1 MNEKVMDKRTEQFL
15 KDPIF
20 PLLIKMS
27 APNTV
32 AFLINAVVV
41 LAEFWFISQLGIT
54 PLAAVTLAFPAIM
67 LTQQMAFGALG
78 GAVTSSIARSLGAA
92 DKPRAEKLLW
102 HSLYISCFGALT
114 FLIIFF
120 IFGEPLLRILGG
132 TGALLEESLAY
143 CFVYLLGAIVVW
155 LSGSL
160 TAALRGMG
168 DMQFPAVL
176 TVICAGI
183 QIFFSAGFI
192 LGSFGLPKLG
202 LVGSAWS
209 MIVTSGFMALV
220 TLIKISSPSSPVRLK
235 LKRLTI
241 ERELFEDIFSV
252 ALPASLSPIMTVATV
267 LLLTGL
273 IGQFGTSAIAGYGI
287 GSRVEFLLIPIVF
300 GIGTAMTAMVGT
312 NIGAKNIERAERIG
326 MVGATTAGLLSAVI
340 GLALALTPNLWISI
354 FTSDPETLLVTKQYI
369 QILGVC
375 YVFQGYGLSLY
386 FASQGANAM
395 KWPII
400 ITAIRLIVFSV
411 LALVAVYWLSY
422 GLVSIFY
429 ASAIAMVIFG
439 VLMVISLKMG
449 AWRNN

>member
-1 MNEKVMDKRTEQFL
+1 MDKRTEQFL

-102 HSLYISCFGALT
+102 HSLYISCFGALA

-449 AWRNN
+449 AWRDS

>member
-1 MNEKVMDKRTEQFL
+1 MDKRTEQFL

-102 HSLYISCFGALT
+102 HSLYISCFGALA

-183 QIFFSAGFI
+183 QVFFSAGFI

-220 TLIKISSPSSPVRLK
+220 TLIKISSPSSTVRLK

-312 NIGAKNIERAERIG
+312 NIGAKNIERAEKIG

-439 VLMVISLKMG
+439 ILMVISLKMG

>member
-1 MNEKVMDKRTEQFL
+1 MDKRTEQFL

-102 HSLYISCFGALT
+102 HSLYISCFGALA

-183 QIFFSAGFI
+183 QVFFSAGFI

-220 TLIKISSPSSPVRLK
+220 TLIKISSPSSTVRLK

-312 NIGAKNIERAERIG
+312 NIGAKNIERAEKIG

-340 GLALALTPNLWISI
+340 GLALALTPNLWIGI

-439 VLMVISLKMG
+439 ILMVISLKMG
-449 AWRNN
+449 AWRDA

>member
-1 MNEKVMDKRTEQFL
+1 MDKRTEQFL

-102 HSLYISCFGALT
+102 HSLYISCFGALA

-183 QIFFSAGFI
+183 QVFFSAGFI

-220 TLIKISSPSSPVRLK
+220 TLIKISSPSSTVRLK

-312 NIGAKNIERAERIG
+312 NIGAKNIERAEKIG

-340 GLALALTPNLWISI
+340 GLALALTPNLWIGI

-439 VLMVISLKMG
+439 ILMVISLKMG

>member
-1 MNEKVMDKRTEQFL
+1 MDKRTEQFL
-15 KDPIF
+15 NDPIF

-41 LAEFWFISQLGIT
+41 LAEFWFISQLGII
-54 PLAAVTLAFPAIM
+54 PLAALTLAFPAIM
-67 LTQQMAFGALG
+67 LTQQMAFGSLG
-78 GAVTSSIARSLGAA
+78 GAVTSSIARSLGAR
-92 DKPRAEKLLW
+92 DKLRAERLLW
-102 HSLYISCFGALT
+102 HSLYISCLGAFS

-120 IFGEPLLRILGG
+120 AFGRLLLITLGG
-132 TGALLEESLAY
+132 TEELLEQSLAY
-143 CFVYLLGAIVVW
+143 CFVYLSGGIVVW

-160 TAALRGMG
+160 TASLRGMG
-168 DMQFPAVL
+168 DMQFPAIL

-183 QIFFSAGFI
+183 QVFFSAGFI
-192 LGSFGLPKLG
+192 LGYFGLPKLG

-209 MIVTSGFMALV
+209 MIVTSSFMAI
-220 TLIKISSPSSPVRLK
+220 TILIKISSSSSAVKLK
-235 LKRLTI
+235 LKSMTF
-241 ERELFEDIFSV
+241 EKDLFEDIFNV

-273 IGQFGTSAIAGYGI
+273 IGQFGTSALAGYGI

-312 NIGAKNIERAERIG
+312 NIGAKNIVRAEKIG
-326 MVGATTAGLLSAVI
+326 MIGATTAGLLSAVI
-340 GLALALTPNLWISI
+340 GITLALTPDLWISI
-354 FTSDPETLLVTKQYI
+354 FTSDAATLLVTKQYI
-369 QILGVC
+369 QILGIC
-375 YVFQGYGLSLY
+375 YIFQGYGLSLY

-400 ITAIRLIVFSV
+400 ITAIRLLIFSAG
-411 LALVAVYWLSY
+411 ALISIYWLSY
-422 GLVSIFY
+422 GLESIFY
-429 ASAIAMVIFG
+429 ASALAMVVFG

-449 AWRNN
+449 AWRNI

>member
-1 MNEKVMDKRTEQFL
+1 MDKRTEQIL
-15 KDPIF
+15 RDPIL
-20 PLLIKMS
+20 PLLIRMS
-27 APNTV
+27 APNTI
-32 AFLINAVVV
+32 AFLINAFVV
-41 LAEFWFISQLGIT
+41 LIEFWFIGQLGIT
-54 PLAAVTLAFPAIM
+54 PLAAITLAFPAIM

-102 HSLYISCFGALT
+102 HSLYISCFGALA

>member
-1 MNEKVMDKRTEQFL
+1 MDKRTEQFL

-102 HSLYISCFGALT
+102 HSLYISCFGALA

-132 TGALLEESLAY
+132 TGSLLEESLAY

-183 QIFFSAGFI
+183 QVFFSAGFI

-312 NIGAKNIERAERIG
+312 NIGAKNIERAEKIG

-375 YVFQGYGLSLY
+375 YIFQGYGLSLY

-400 ITAIRLIVFSV
+400 ITAIRLVVFSV

-439 VLMVISLKMG
+439 ILMVISLKMG
-449 AWRNN
+449 AWRNT

>member
-1 MNEKVMDKRTEQFL
+1 MDKRTEQFL

-102 HSLYISCFGALT
+102 HSLYISCFGALA

-176 TVICAGI
+176 TVVCAGI
-183 QIFFSAGFI
+183 QVFFSAGFI

-312 NIGAKNIERAERIG
+312 NIGAKNIERAEKIG

-411 LALVAVYWLSY
+411 IALVAVYWLSY

-429 ASAIAMVIFG
+429 ASAVAMVIFG
-439 VLMVISLKMG
+439 ILMVISLKMG

>member
-1 MNEKVMDKRTEQFL
+1 MDKRTEQFL

-102 HSLYISCFGALT
+102 HSLYISCFGALA

-183 QIFFSAGFI
+183 QVFFSAGFI

-235 LKRLTI
+235 LKRITI

-312 NIGAKNIERAERIG
+312 NIGAKNIERAEKIG

-369 QILGVC
+369 QILGIC
-375 YVFQGYGLSLY
+375 YIFQGYGLSLY

-400 ITAIRLIVFSV
+400 ITAIRLVVLSV

-439 VLMVISLKMG
+439 ILMVISLKMG
-449 AWRNN
+449 AWRNT

>member
-1 MNEKVMDKRTEQFL
+1 MDKRTEQFL

-102 HSLYISCFGALT
+102 HSLYISCFGALA

-120 IFGEPLLRILGG
+120 IFGEALLRILGG

-252 ALPASLSPIMTVATV
+252 ALPASLSQIMTVATV

-439 VLMVISLKMG
+439 ILMVISLKMG
-449 AWRNN
+449 AWRDI

>member
-1 MNEKVMDKRTEQFL
+1 MDKRTEQFL

-67 LTQQMAFGALG
+67 LTQQMAFGSLG

-102 HSLYISCFGALT
+102 HSLYISCFGALA

-183 QIFFSAGFI
+183 QVFFSAGFI

-241 ERELFEDIFSV
+241 ERELFVDIFSV

-300 GIGTAMTAMVGT
+300 GIGTAMTAIVGT
-312 NIGAKNIERAERIG
+312 NIGAKNIKRAEKIG

-411 LALVAVYWLSY
+411 IALVAVYWLSY

-439 VLMVISLKMG
+439 ILMVISLKMG
-449 AWRNN
+449 AWRDA

>member
-1 MNEKVMDKRTEQFL
+1 MDKRTEQFL

-92 DKPRAEKLLW
+92 DKLRAEKLLW
-102 HSLYISCFGALT
+102 HSLYISCFGALA

-183 QIFFSAGFI
+183 QVFFSAGFI

-312 NIGAKNIERAERIG
+312 NIGAKNIERAEKIG

-375 YVFQGYGLSLY
+375 YIFQGYGLSLY

-400 ITAIRLIVFSV
+400 ITAIRLVVFSV

-439 VLMVISLKMG
+439 ILMVISLKMG
-449 AWRNN
+449 AWRNT

>member
-1 MNEKVMDKRTEQFL
+1 MDKRTEQFL

-102 HSLYISCFGALT
+102 HSLYISCFGALA

-176 TVICAGI
+176 TVVCAGI
-183 QIFFSAGFI
+183 QVFFSAGFI

-312 NIGAKNIERAERIG
+312 NIGAKNIERAEKIG

-411 LALVAVYWLSY
+411 IALVAVYWLSY

-439 VLMVISLKMG
+439 ILMVISLKMG

>member
-1 MNEKVMDKRTEQFL
+1 MDKRTEQFL

-209 MIVTSGFMALV
+209 MIVTSVFMALV

-241 ERELFEDIFSV
+241 ERELFGDIFSV

>member
-1 MNEKVMDKRTEQFL
+1 MDKRTEQFL

-102 HSLYISCFGALT
+102 HSLYISCFGALA

-176 TVICAGI
+176 TIICAGI
-183 QIFFSAGFI
+183 QVFFSAGFI

-312 NIGAKNIERAERIG
+312 NIGAKNIERAEKIG

-439 VLMVISLKMG
+439 ILMVISLKMG
-449 AWRNN
+449 AWRDS

>member
-1 MNEKVMDKRTEQFL
+1 MDKRTEQFL

-102 HSLYISCFGALT
+102 HSLYISCFGALA

-183 QIFFSAGFI
+183 QVFFSAGFI

-220 TLIKISSPSSPVRLK
+220 TLIKISSPSSTVRLK

-312 NIGAKNIERAERIG
+312 NIGAKNIERAEKIG

-340 GLALALTPNLWISI
+340 GLALALTPNLWIGI

-429 ASAIAMVIFG
+429 ASAIAMVVFG
-439 VLMVISLKMG
+439 ILMVISLKMG
-449 AWRNN
+449 AWRDA

>member
-1 MNEKVMDKRTEQFL
+1 MDKRTEQFL

-102 HSLYISCFGALT
+102 HSLYISCFGALA

-176 TVICAGI
+176 TVVCAGI
-183 QIFFSAGFI
+183 QVFFSAGFI

-235 LKRLTI
+235 LKRITI

-312 NIGAKNIERAERIG
+312 NIGAKNIERAEKIG

-411 LALVAVYWLSY
+411 IALVAVYWLSY

-429 ASAIAMVIFG
+429 ASAIAMGIFG
-439 VLMVISLKMG
+439 ILMVISLKMG
-449 AWRNN
+449 AWRDA

>member
-1 MNEKVMDKRTEQFL
+1 MDKRTEQFL

-102 HSLYISCFGALT
+102 HSLYISCFGALA

-183 QIFFSAGFI
+183 QVFFSAGFI

-209 MIVTSGFMALV
+209 MIVTSGFMALI

-312 NIGAKNIERAERIG
+312 NIGAKNIERAEKIG

-439 VLMVISLKMG
+439 ILMVISLKMG
-449 AWRNN
+449 AWRDA

>member
-1 MNEKVMDKRTEQFL
+1 MDKRTEQFL

-102 HSLYISCFGALT
+102 HSLYISCFGALA

-183 QIFFSAGFI
+183 QVFFSAGFI

-312 NIGAKNIERAERIG
+312 NIGAKNIERAEKIG

-439 VLMVISLKMG
+439 ILMVISLKMG
-449 AWRNN
+449 AWRDA

>member
-1 MNEKVMDKRTEQFL
+1 MDKRTEQFL

-102 HSLYISCFGALT
+102 HSLYISCFGALA

-183 QIFFSAGFI
+183 QVFFSAGFI

-312 NIGAKNIERAERIG
+312 NIGAKNIERAEKIG

-369 QILGVC
+369 QILGIC
-375 YVFQGYGLSLY
+375 YIFQGYGLSLY

-400 ITAIRLIVFSV
+400 ITAIRLVVLSV

-439 VLMVISLKMG
+439 ILMVISLKMG
-449 AWRNN
+449 AWRNT

>member
-1 MNEKVMDKRTEQFL
+1 MDKRTEQFL

-102 HSLYISCFGALT
+102 HSLYISCFGALA

-312 NIGAKNIERAERIG
+312 NIGAKNIERAEKIG

-375 YVFQGYGLSLY
+375 YIFQGYGLSLY

-411 LALVAVYWLSY
+411 LSLAAVYWLSY

-439 VLMVISLKMG
+439 ILMVISLKMG

>member
-1 MNEKVMDKRTEQFL
+1 MDKRTEQFL

-102 HSLYISCFGALT
+102 HSLYISCFGALA

-160 TAALRGMG
+160 TAAFRGMG

-183 QIFFSAGFI
+183 QVFFSAGFI

-209 MIVTSGFMALV
+209 MIVTSGFMALI

-312 NIGAKNIERAERIG
+312 NIGAKNIERAEKIG

-340 GLALALTPNLWISI
+340 GLALALTPNLWIGI

-439 VLMVISLKMG
+439 ILMVISLKMG

>member
-1 MNEKVMDKRTEQFL
+1 MDKRTEQFL

-102 HSLYISCFGALT
+102 HSLYISCFGALA

-143 CFVYLLGAIVVW
+143 CFFYLLGAIVVW

-183 QIFFSAGFI
+183 QVFFSAGFI

-312 NIGAKNIERAERIG
+312 NIGAKNIERAEKIG

-340 GLALALTPNLWISI
+340 GLALALTPNLWIGI

-439 VLMVISLKMG
+439 ILMVISLKMG

>member
-1 MNEKVMDKRTEQFL
+1 MDKRTEQFL

-102 HSLYISCFGALT
+102 HSLYISCFGALA

-183 QIFFSAGFI
+183 QVFFSAGFI

-241 ERELFEDIFSV
+241 ERELFVDIFSV

-312 NIGAKNIERAERIG
+312 NIGAKNIERAEKIG

-411 LALVAVYWLSY
+411 IALIAVYWLSY

-439 VLMVISLKMG
+439 ILMVISLKMG

>member
-1 MNEKVMDKRTEQFL
+1 MDKRTEQFL

-102 HSLYISCFGALT
+102 HSLYISCFGALA

-183 QIFFSAGFI
+183 QVFFSAGFI

-241 ERELFEDIFSV
+241 ERELFVDIFSV

-312 NIGAKNIERAERIG
+312 NIGAKNIERAEKIG

-439 VLMVISLKMG
+439 ILMVISLKMG
-449 AWRNN
+449 AWRDS

>member
-1 MNEKVMDKRTEQFL
+1 MDKRTEQFL

-102 HSLYISCFGALT
+102 HSLYISCFGALA

-183 QIFFSAGFI
+183 QVFFSAGFI

-220 TLIKISSPSSPVRLK
+220 TLIKISSPSSTVRLK

-252 ALPASLSPIMTVATV
+252 ALTASLSPIMTVATV

-312 NIGAKNIERAERIG
+312 NIGAKNIERAEKIG

-340 GLALALTPNLWISI
+340 GLALALTPNLWIGI

-439 VLMVISLKMG
+439 ILMVISLKMG

>member
-1 MNEKVMDKRTEQFL
+1 MDKRTEQFL

-102 HSLYISCFGALT
+102 HSLYISCFGALA

-176 TVICAGI
+176 TVVCAGI
-183 QIFFSAGFI
+183 QVFFSAGFI

-439 VLMVISLKMG
+439 ILMVISLKMG

>member
-1 MNEKVMDKRTEQFL
+1 MDKRTEQFL

-102 HSLYISCFGALT
+102 HSLYISCFGALA

-132 TGALLEESLAY
+132 KGALLEESLAY

-183 QIFFSAGFI
+183 QVFFSAGFI

-312 NIGAKNIERAERIG
+312 NIGAKNIERAEKIG

-375 YVFQGYGLSLY
+375 YIFQGYGLSLY

-400 ITAIRLIVFSV
+400 ITAIRLVVFSV
-411 LALVAVYWLSY
+411 FALVAVYWLSY

-439 VLMVISLKMG
+439 ILMVISLKMG
-449 AWRNN
+449 AWRNT

>member
-1 MNEKVMDKRTEQFL
+1 MDKRTEQFL

-102 HSLYISCFGALT
+102 HSLYISCFGALA

-183 QIFFSAGFI
+183 QVFFSAGFI

-312 NIGAKNIERAERIG
+312 NIGAKNIERAEKIG

-439 VLMVISLKMG
+439 ILMVISLKMG
-449 AWRNN
+449 AWRDT

>member
-1 MNEKVMDKRTEQFL
+1 
-15 KDPIF
+15 
-20 PLLIKMS
+20 MS

-102 HSLYISCFGALT
+102 HSLYISCFGALA

-183 QIFFSAGFI
+183 QVFFSAGFI

-312 NIGAKNIERAERIG
+312 NIGAKNIERAEKIG

-439 VLMVISLKMG
+439 ILMVISLKMG
-449 AWRNN
+449 AWRDA

>member
-1 MNEKVMDKRTEQFL
+1 MDKRTEQFL

-67 LTQQMAFGALG
+67 LTQQMAFGSLG

-102 HSLYISCFGALT
+102 HSLYISCFGALA

-183 QIFFSAGFI
+183 QVFFSAGFI

-252 ALPASLSPIMTVATV
+252 ALPAYLSPIMTVATV

-312 NIGAKNIERAERIG
+312 NIGAKNIERAEKIG

-400 ITAIRLIVFSV
+400 ITAIRLIVFYV
-411 LALVAVYWLSY
+411 IALVAVYWLSY

-439 VLMVISLKMG
+439 ILMVISLKMG
-449 AWRNN
+449 AWRDS

>member
-1 MNEKVMDKRTEQFL
+1 
-15 KDPIF
+15 
-20 PLLIKMS
+20 
-27 APNTV
+27 
-32 AFLINAVVV
+32 
-41 LAEFWFISQLGIT
+41 
-54 PLAAVTLAFPAIM
+54 
-67 LTQQMAFGALG
+67 MAFGALG
-78 GAVTSSIARSLGAA
+78 GSVTSSIARSIGAR
-92 DKPRAEKLLW
+92 DTIRAEKLLW
-102 HSLYISCFGALT
+102 HSLYISCFGALA

-183 QIFFSAGFI
+183 QVFFSAGFI

-209 MIVTSGFMALV
+209 MIVTAGFMALV

-312 NIGAKNIERAERIG
+312 NIGAKNIKRAEKIKIG
-326 MVGATTAGLLSAVI
+326 
-340 GLALALTPNLWISI
+340 TPM
-354 FTSDPETLLVTKQYI
+354 DPETEMGPLSNFKQLEIIEKNIKQTVEQGGKIKCGGKRHAFSNKGYYFPPTIIECENHNLPTAENELFGPVLSVMKFNTEDEVIEKMNDNQYGCLLYT
-369 QILGVC
+369 
-375 YVFQGYGLSLY
+375 SD
-386 FASQGANAM
+386 AADE
-395 KWPII
+395 
-400 ITAIRLIVFSV
+400 
-411 LALVAVYWLSY
+411 
-422 GLVSIFY
+422 
-429 ASAIAMVIFG
+429 
-439 VLMVISLKMG
+439 
-449 AWRNN
+449 

>member
-1 MNEKVMDKRTEQFL
+1 MDKRTEQFL

-102 HSLYISCFGALT
+102 HSLYISCFGALA

-183 QIFFSAGFI
+183 QVFFSAGFI

-312 NIGAKNIERAERIG
+312 NIGAKNIERAEKIG

-411 LALVAVYWLSY
+411 IALVAVYWLSY

-439 VLMVISLKMG
+439 ILMVISLKMG
-449 AWRNN
+449 AWRDA